1 MAQGKARPWTDD
13 ELRQLIEL
21 RQSGLSWD
29 AIGSELGRTAGACQV
44 AASTRARSLGYQPTG
59 QRGTRR
65 DDAPSPAPE
74 SRTRM
79 PEPLPT
85 GPSRLQRVLKCATP
99 EEYWEWQGKP
109 GSGPPTIVL
118 NHDRRFCLDS
128 TDVNWCRNEREEG
141 RCCLTDGE
149 FAYVEQA
156 LTSRE
161 ENDDKEQPV
170 TTTVSKTIAQRAAA
184 RRAAQTEPEPPAI
197 EVPVTRLQQV
207 ADPLAASP
215 ASTERPR
222 RAWRVWT
229 ASLRSLADTPRIG
242 INRQADVHLS
252 RAAVALLGNPMP
264 EAVQILWEAESQT
277 IGFRGALLHDPGARP
292 FAERAH
298 RDGTW
303 RTGLKSFCETHNIDF
318 SASRKFRAELE
329 DGVLICCLGDQTTA
343 VTHE

>member
-1 MAQGKARPWTDD
+1 MRQMRAWTND

-29 AIGSELGRTAGACQV
+29 AIAGELGRSSKACQV
-44 AASTRARSLGYQPTG
+44 AASTKARSLGYRPTG
-59 QRGTRR
+59 QRGIHAGST
-65 DDAPSPAPE
+65 
-74 SRTRM
+74 
-79 PEPLPT
+79 PEPLPS

-161 ENDDKEQPV
+161 ENDDKEHSV
-170 TTTVSKTIAQRAAA
+170 TTTVQKTIAQRAAA

-252 RAAVALLGNPMP
+252 RAAVALLGSPMP

-277 IGFRGALLHDPGARP
+277 IGFRRALLHDPGARP
-292 FAERAH
+292 FAERAR

-303 RTGLKSFCETHNIDF
+303 RTGLKSFCETHGIDF
-318 SASRKFRAELE
+318 STSRKFPAELE
-329 DGVLICCLGDQTTA
+329 DGVLICCMGDETGRR
-343 VTHE
+343 